1 MKRINLCIL
10 ILTLLTFNS
19 CKTKKEPMITNEEKF
34 NEFSF
39 KQFSKEYS
47 FTLKGESAEVD
58 NGKNAQISSPSLSLK
73 TKSEIIEIKTDKL
86 GKGEIKIEQETRKI
100 KEIIISGNVLILYK
114 DLSEGNVTM
123 EIICG
128 KATYLDDRK
137 EMIFEEKPV
146 IKRGKNKFSGEKII
160 YNIENNTIEIKG
172 NVNVEIYPEEKTIK

>member
-1 MKRINLCIL
+1 MRKVNLSIL
-10 ILTLLTFNS
+10 ILILFTFTN
-19 CKTKKEPMITNEEKF
+19 CKTKKESIISNEEKF

-39 KQFSKEYS
+39 RQFSKNYS
-47 FTLKGESAEVD
+47 FTIKGETAEI
-58 NGKNAQISSPSLSLK
+58 NKNKDTQISSPSLSLK
-73 TKSEIIEIKTDKL
+73 TKSEIIEIKTGKS

-100 KEIIISGNVLILYK
+100 KEIIISGDVLILYK
-114 DLSEGNVTM
+114 DLNQGNITM
-123 EIICG
+123 EITCG
-128 KATYLDDRK
+128 RATYIDDRK